1 MTTEATQA
9 LFEALEGHIG
19 LMRDLI
25 EVSQREY
32 AQIIAF
38 EHRELSVATE
48 RKLSLLAQLEANEV
62 AIGELLCRCATELEL
77 EGESPTAAQVAEA
90 LTGPIRGQITGQVT
104 RLRALTESFRE
115 LQAVCQ
121 LHAQRGLTVVRSYSA
136 LLRGHDPD
144 RFRSTDS
151 YTSMGRVRRESLPS
165 KTVSRNA

>member
-1 MTTEATQA
+1 MTTDATQA
-9 LFEALEGHIG
+9 LSEALEGHIG

-25 EVSQREY
+25 EVTQQEY

-48 RKLSLLAQLEANEV
+48 HKLSLLAQLEANEV
-62 AIGELLCRCATELEL
+62 AIGELLRVSATQLEM
-77 EGESPTAAQVAEA
+77 EMENPTATQVASA
-90 LTGPIRGQITGQVT
+90 LTGTTREQITSQVT

-144 RFRSTDS
+144 RFQGTDS